1 MARVSVRNGL
11 RLGVMLALGL
21 GLAATT
27 VEATPRP
34 RARRVLNLFS
44 GFLGRQNVNRFDC
57 GLNAVGQV
65 CVDPAGSTTVGGGFW
80 PKGTP
85 DQYVFNSGLQLAG
98 IVDPAAGFTWASDTV
113 GAFFFDPKGT
123 TEHGDQLSL
132 VWSSI
137 DPSDNANWPRDA
149 FVPNDTSLY
158 NPVLIG
164 LKAASQQDTWA
175 RYWDGNPQNN
185 AGRKHPLGVLV
196 DQRGMAW
203 NFPTGNEDIIYYLYT
218 FTNITASDPA
228 VYAGRPDAD
237 SLASLGARF
246 EALNEDAF
254 GVAIPSGGY
263 TIKEM
268 YAAFAMDADV
278 SDAAREN
285 YSSAFL
291 PFNMGT
297 AFKSNWHAPA
307 MLFPAEIFGAP
318 FAQAP
323 GIVGVKYLKSPV
335 VAGEEVGLTMF
346 SNTIN
351 GGQFDDAQNTTQ
363 LWRYLSAKLNPSAG
377 DAPCNSGDPLLTK
390 VCFIS
395 QSADDVRFFQSSG
408 PMDLAP
414 GESKTIVVAY
424 IAAAPVNHPVI
435 AGRSQGFDLKPGFP
449 ATAASLATGD
459 TLRAVDRVF
468 GAISVNDDDGN
479 GTIEQ
484 TEVRTVPRSLLDKG
498 LVAQAV
504 FNNKFLLPFPPAS
517 PQFFLVP
524 GNNQVTVVWQQSG
537 TETDAVGD
545 PYFQIASQ
553 DSVIDPTTGLLVPNA
568 LYDPNY
574 RQRDVE
580 GYRVYRGRT
589 SGNLELIAQF
599 DYAGTRMIDSTAA
612 FTYGDCAPE
621 FVSGD
626 TLTDPSFIGDC
637 PVPVDTSTK
646 RFTEGVEHEL
656 VGEIVQV
663 PPGGRVATLPD
674 TGLVI
679 LEADTAVVGSGT
691 EGGCRPLRCRPL
703 EDTGLPFAFVDRGVR
718 NSFTYFYSVTAFDV
732 NSVRSVGVGNTA
744 LESPRVTKTV
754 VPRKPSTNIALT
766 TVQQSVQGADGAVL
780 DPTADYPPI
789 DPANGTFNGIMPPAN
804 DGELLLSSAVVEALP
819 GGDIK
824 VRLDSIGPGF
834 TGGIGTFP
842 TAYFTLEAGGSS
854 VQKAVPIPQPNFSV
868 TSSETYTFSEPLIPY
883 DSAAARRFGIQFTED
898 VRMPVGFQAA
908 AIPVYATSG
917 AIALT
922 AGRFGV
928 GEVSSLFLSH
938 SRWFDGANEPPDP
951 TSIAGP
957 DTAHNAGRLTDVGRI
972 WAPQMHRDAFI
983 NANFRGYSY
992 AQTAWY
998 PADFVVTWNADSSL
1012 SVRDS
1017 THRSTLPFA
1026 PNGGTG
1032 WGFVNLRSLIAAGVT
1047 AGAGVVETDIDDGAG
1062 TPSMA
1067 ALAYQH
1073 AYGTQPTCFPDW
1085 WVIPCAQLERT
1096 AQYQPLD
1103 FDSDGGGDASG
1114 IGLMINGEYFL
1125 MEMDAIPAAG
1135 TVWRFRAV
1143 GGGEMGATCAAGF
1156 GTSTDCSDYTFS
1168 PGAVRPSRAPGLS
1181 YTATVTQ
1188 QFAVD
1193 STSSGD
1199 LSNVHTVPDPY
1210 YVTNPLEQSPNA
1222 KKLRFV
1228 NLPSRAI
1235 IRIYSLSGV
1244 LVNIVT
1250 LNDQTGGGE
1259 VEWNLRNRNNQFVAS
1274 GVYFY
1279 HVEGPDGKSKVGRF
1293 TVVNFAQ

>member
-1 MARVSVRNGL
+1 MARVSVRTGL
-11 RLGVMLALGL
+11 LLGALVALGL
-21 GLAATT
+21 AFAVQAAQ
-27 VEATPRP
+27 ATPRP

-57 GLNAVGQV
+57 GLNAIGMV

-85 DQYVFNSGLQLAG
+85 DQYVFNSGLQIAG
-98 IVDPAAGFTWASDTV
+98 IVDPAAGFDWASDTI
-113 GAFFFDPKGT
+113 GAFWFDPKGT
-123 TEHGDQLSL
+123 TEHGDRLSL

-149 FVPNDTSLY
+149 YVPNDTSLY

-164 LKAASQQDTWA
+164 LKQASQQDTWA

-185 AGRKHPLGVLV
+185 AGRKHPLGILV
-196 DQRGMAW
+196 NQRGMAW

-237 SLASLGARF
+237 SLTRYGARF
-246 EALNEDAF
+246 QALNEAAF
-254 GVAIPSGGY
+254 GTDIPAGGY

-285 YSSAFL
+285 YSTAFL

-297 AFKSNWHAPA
+297 AFKNNWHAPA

-318 FAQAP
+318 FAAAP

-335 VAGEEVGLTMF
+335 VAGQQVGLTMF

-377 DAPCNSGDPLLTK
+377 DAPCNSGNPLLTK

-395 QSADDVRFFQSSG
+395 QASDDIRFFQSSG

-414 GESKTIVVAY
+414 GESQTIVVAY

-435 AGRSQGFDLKPGFP
+435 AGRGQAFDLKPGFP
-449 ATAASLATGD
+449 ATAAALATGD
-459 TLRAVDRVF
+459 TLRSVDRVF
-468 GAISVNDDDGN
+468 GAIGFSDGNAN

-484 TEVRTVPRSLLDKG
+484 TEVQTVPRSLLNKG

-504 FNNKFLLPFPPAS
+504 FDAKFLLPFPPAS

-524 GNNQVTVVWQQSG
+524 GDNQVTIVWQQSA
-537 TETDAVGD
+537 TETDAIGD
-545 PYFQIASQ
+545 PYFAVASNPA
-553 DSVIDPTTGLLVPNA
+553 SV

-574 RQRDVE
+574 RRRDVE

-589 SGNLELIAQF
+589 SGNLELVAQF
-599 DYAGTRMIDSTAA
+599 DYAGNQIAEPFTDFTAA
-612 FTYGDCAPE
+612 FQYGNCAPE
-621 FVSGD
+621 LG
-626 TLTDPSFIGDC
+626 LTADC
-637 PVPVDTSTK
+637 PAGLST
-646 RFTEGVEHEL
+646 TGVVHDL
-656 VGEIVQV
+656 VGEVVQV
-663 PPGGRVATLPD
+663 PPGARVSTLPD
-674 TGLVI
+674 TNVLV
-679 LEADTAVVGSGT
+679 LQADTAVIGGGT
-691 EGGCRPLRCRPL
+691 AGGCRPSRCPPL
-703 EDTGLPFAFVDRGVR
+703 EDTGLPFAFVDHGAK
-718 NSFTYFYSVTAFDV
+718 NSFTYFYAVTAFDV
-732 NSVRSVGVGNTA
+732 NSVRSVGAGNTA

-754 VPRKPSTNIALT
+754 VPRKPSTNVTT
-766 TVQQSVQGADGAVL
+766 TVLQQSVQGSGGAVL
-780 DPTADYPPI
+780 NPAAPFPTI
-789 DPANGTFNGIMPPAN
+789 DAANGTFNGIIPPAN
-804 DGELLLSSAVVEALP
+804 DGELLMSSAVVEALP

-824 VRLDSIGPGF
+824 VQLDSIGPGF
-834 TGGIGTFP
+834 TGGIGVGP
-842 TAYFTLEAGGSS
+842 TAYFTLQAGGSTI
-854 VQKAVPIPQPNFSV
+854 QKAVPIPQPAFNS
-868 TSSETYTFSEPLIPY
+868 TTNPGYSYSEPLIPY
-883 DSAAARRFGIQFTED
+883 DSVAARRFGISFTQD
-898 VRMPVGFQAA
+898 VRMPVTFEAA
-908 AIPVYATSG
+908 TIPVMRTSG
-917 AIALT
+917 AIGVT

-928 GEVSSLFLSH
+928 GSATSLYLSH
-938 SRWFDGANEPPDP
+938 SRWWDGGAAEPADP
-951 TSIAGP
+951 TSMAGP
-957 DTAHNAGRLTDVGRI
+957 DSAHNAGNLSNVGRI
-972 WAPQMHRDAFI
+972 WAPQAYRDASV
-983 NANFRGYSY
+983 NVLFRGYSY

-1012 SVRDS
+1012 TVRDS
-1017 THRSTLPFA
+1017 THRITLPFA
-1026 PNGGTG
+1026 PSGGTG
-1032 WGFVNLRSLIAAGVT
+1032 WGFVNLRALIAAGVT
-1047 AGAGVVETDIDDGAG
+1047 GSTNPATDVADGAG
-1062 TPSMA
+1062 SPSMT

-1085 WVIPCAQLERT
+1085 WAIPCAPLQRT

-1103 FDSDGGGDASG
+1103 FNSDGTGDASG

-1125 MEMDAIPAAG
+1125 MEMPSIPAAG
-1135 TVWRFRAV
+1135 TAWRFRAV
-1143 GGGEMGATCAAGF
+1143 GGDGMGASCPTLGA
-1156 GTSTDCSDYTFS
+1156 STDCSNYTYS
-1168 PGAVRPSRAPGLS
+1168 PPPVRPSRAPGLS

-1188 QFAVD
+1188 QYAVD
-1193 STSSGD
+1193 TTRSGD
-1199 LSNVHTVPDPY
+1199 LANVHTVPDPY
-1210 YVTNPLEQSPNA
+1210 YVTNALEQSPNA

-1235 IRIYSLSGV
+1235 VRIYSLSGV
-1244 LVNIVT
+1244 LVNVLT

-1259 VEWNLRNRNNQFVAS
+1259 LEWNLRNRNNQFVAS